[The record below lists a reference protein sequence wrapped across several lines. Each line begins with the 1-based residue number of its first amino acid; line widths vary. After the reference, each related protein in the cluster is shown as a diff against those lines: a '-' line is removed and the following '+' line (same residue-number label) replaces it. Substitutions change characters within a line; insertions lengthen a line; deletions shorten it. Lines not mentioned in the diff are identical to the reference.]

1 MSNFVKVVIPA
12 RYGSSRLPAKPLLEI
27 NGKPI
32 FWHVAQR
39 VLEAGINI
47 ANIFVATDHKEI
59 ESLAIKL
66 NLPVVMTGKE
76 HVSGT
81 ERVNE
86 VANKFGWQDDVLVI
100 NVQGDEP
107 LIPPTL
113 IERLSVFAKVNS
125 EYGIMTVATPILNYD
140 DFVSPNVVKVV
151 ENDVNQALYFT
162 RSPVPF
168 NRDNPTDFTN
178 AKRHVGIYA
187 YKVGTLRKLCEVPQS
202 RLEGIE
208 KLEQLRAL
216 SSGFVIGVLN
226 YYGAIPHGIDTE
238 QDFLSTKKLM
248 EQ

>member
-1 MSNFVKVVIPA
+1 MSSLVKVVIPA

-39 VLEAGINI
+39 VLEAGIKI
-47 ANIFVATDHKEI
+47 ANIYIATDHKEI

-66 NLPVVMTGKE
+66 NLPVVMTEKE

-113 IERLSVFAKVNS
+113 IKRLSFFAKENS
-125 EYGIMTVATPILNYD
+125 EYGMTTVATPILGYD
-140 DFVSPNVVKVV
+140 DFVSSNVVKVV

-162 RSPVPF
+162 RSPVPY

-187 YKVGTLRKLCEVPQS
+187 YRVGTLRRLCEVPES

-216 SSGFVIGVLN
+216 SKGCVIGVLT
-226 YYGAIPHGIDTE
+226 YDGVIPHGIDIE
-238 QDFLSTKKLM
+238 EDFQRIKKLM